1 MELKQTILYGGI
13 GLITFN
19 LLLILFFFGLTK
31 IADLFFMTTIYLAIL
46 VIVYFTYGVKTE
58 ELLIKRQINKFLNDT
73 VFIISNSYN
82 KISKSKNVIN
92 SKKIN
97 KKPEINYLN
106 EENNSDKQI
115 EIKNKEILNK
125 TIILISIT
133 TFLGILLS
141 FVLWIYINKQK
152 RNYNIQKYMINIVTK
167 NIIILLFV
175 LSIQLIFTTYVT
187 GNYIPLNTGEIYNSI
202 IS

>member
-13 GLITFN
+13 GLISFI
-19 LLLILFFFGLTK
+19 LLLLVFFFGLTK
-31 IADLFFMTTIYLAIL
+31 ISELFFMATIYLAIL

-73 VFIISNSYN
+73 VFIISNISN
-82 KISKSKNVIN
+82 KLSNSKNITN
-92 SKKIN
+92 SKKLN
-97 KKPEINYLN
+97 KKPQIKYFN
-106 EENNSDKQI
+106 EDNDSDKK
-115 EIKNKEILNK
+115 IKTNNKNILNK
-125 TIILISIT
+125 TIILIIVT
-133 TFLGILLS
+133 VLLGCLLS
-141 FVLWIYINKQK
+141 LGLWIYINKQK

-167 NIIILLFV
+167 NSIILLFV